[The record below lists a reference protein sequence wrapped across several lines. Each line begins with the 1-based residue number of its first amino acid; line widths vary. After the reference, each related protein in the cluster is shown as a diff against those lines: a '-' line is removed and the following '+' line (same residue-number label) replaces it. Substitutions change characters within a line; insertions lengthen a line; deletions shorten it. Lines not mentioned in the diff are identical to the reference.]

1 MHDSGITP
9 TLFISKEFE
18 NICATPRILQLA
30 STVTPN
36 CYKTLQ
42 PDVAPK
48 VEGFLR
54 QLPSEGDSELKEN
67 PESASSKCPWY
78 NRQLPPKEVRSKTK
92 KNPESAFWKCAW
104 IARIPPTVTSKR
116 SQSWNKGKSESAVR
130 KCPWTARI
138 PPTVTSK
145 RNQFRNKEKRRN
157 RHPGNVPELRG
168 YHRRLPPKE
177 VRSKTKKYIQGEA
190 LIHNIY
196 VNP

>member
-116 SQSWNKGKSESAVR
+116 SQLWIKVNWNQQSGS
-130 KCPWTARI
+130 
-138 PPTVTSK
+138 
-145 RNQFRNKEKRRN
+145 
-157 RHPGNVPELRG
+157 VPELRG
-168 YHRRLPPKE
+168 YRRQLPQKGWAGMGYTP
-177 VRSKTKKYIQGEA
+177 
-190 LIHNIY
+190 
-196 VNP
+196 